1 MNATVNGSTHDGAG
15 LAASRAIVVGVTGRG
30 RETPALAFAADCAR
44 REGLPVLLVHAFRN
58 TLPAPPPSVLLT
70 HAEVGQV
77 AEAVVHE
84 VAEELEELTGGT
96 VKASTLTLAGKPSRA
111 LIELGHDASLIVVQH
126 RSWHAPGH
134 LFVGST
140 VNGAAAHADC
150 PVVSVPPDWR
160 PVAATDG
167 GPGEVVVGVHE
178 RGVPHQVLEAGFAW
192 AADTGAPVRV
202 VHGWRLDAGYDD
214 IITAR
219 VAAEWREE
227 QKQALSTAVA
237 GLRES
242 HPSVPVELE
251 VRHQW
256 PAEVLVDCSR
266 TASLVV
272 VGRRGPH
279 GWVGEHLGSVAR
291 TVLRAAESPVMVVPV
306 RPEQEAPH
314 A

>member
-1 MNATVNGSTHDGAG
+1 MSSATD
-15 LAASRAIVVGVTGRG
+15 AAPARAIVVGVTGRG
-30 RETPALAFAADCAR
+30 RETPALTYAAACAT
-44 REGLPVLLVHAFRN
+44 REGVPVQLVHAFRS

-70 HAEVGQV
+70 HAEVGEV

-84 VAEELEELTGGT
+84 VAEEFEELTGGAVAFT
-96 VKASTLTLAGKPSRA
+96 TLTLAGKPSRA
-111 LIELGHDASLIVVQH
+111 LIELGHDARLIVVQH
-126 RSWHAPGH
+126 RPSHSPGH

-150 PVVSVPPDWR
+150 PVVSVPPGWTPDAEGK
-160 PVAATDG
+160 V
-167 GPGEVVVGVHE
+167 PGEVVVGVHE
-178 RGVPHQVLEAGFAW
+178 RGAPHQVLEAGFAW
-192 AADTGAPVRV
+192 AAATGAPLRV

-219 VAAEWREE
+219 VASDWREA
-227 QKQALSTAVA
+227 QKRALSTTVA

-256 PAEVLVDCSR
+256 PAELLVDCSR

-306 RPEQEAPH
+306 RSAVDVPQD
-314 A
+314 

>member
-1 MNATVNGSTHDGAG
+1 MSDTRNDAVNESAPATR
-15 LAASRAIVVGVTGRG
+15 RAILVGVTGRG
-30 RETPALAFAADCAR
+30 RETPALEFAAACAR
-44 REGLPVLLVHAFRN
+44 REGAPVRLVHAFRH
-58 TLPAPPPSVLLT
+58 TLPAPPPSVLIT
-70 HAEVGQV
+70 HAEVGEV

-84 VAEELEELTGGT
+84 VAEEFEELTGGSVEHTT
-96 VKASTLTLAGKPSRA
+96 VTLAGKPSRA
-111 LIELGHDASLIVVQH
+111 LIELGHDARLIVVQH
-126 RSWHAPGH
+126 RSSHRPGH

-150 PVVSVPPDWR
+150 PVVSVPTGWR
-160 PVAATDG
+160 PDPSGAV
-167 GPGEVVVGVHE
+167 PGEVVVGVHE
-178 RGVPHQVLEAGFAW
+178 RGVPHEVLETGFEW
-192 AADTGAPVRV
+192 AAATGAPLRV

-219 VAAEWREE
+219 VAGEWREE
-227 QKQALSTAVA
+227 QKQALGAAVA
-237 GLRES
+237 CLRER
-242 HPSVPVELE
+242 HPSVPVEVE

-291 TVLRAAESPVMVVPV
+291 TVLRASESPVMVVPV
-306 RPEQEAPH
+306 RHEQDTPQT
-314 A
+314 